1 MKKLIAVILAVLL
14 LGSAAAFAEAAPA
27 LELKDP
33 VLDFTASG
41 EAVRLDLSGLTL
53 RVGVLG
59 EEEED
64 ACLVLN
70 LLGADKPLLTAAL
83 RMDGERV
90 LLAADGLSHSYA
102 LPVAGTSAALSPAG
116 ADGEG
121 PDLDALVSALTE
133 KVLSKVEIGMEGDVI
148 TFRLPY
154 TAFNELL
161 RELFLLIGDALNVEN
176 LQEALDEIEAS
187 GESGEFSGSVSLSDG
202 IHVVLDITPVENG
215 ELISE
220 DMSRLLFDLDRSESG
235 ADFAL
240 TGLEPAK
247 GDEPLF
253 RMLGSLRSGE
263 REKSLHIE
271 VFVGPEAVAADA
283 PSLVLDFAAD
293 ENVSFRL
300 SAPEAFL
307 FEMRYTREDGTILL
321 NAETEAF
328 KASLTATAVS
338 GEAEL
343 QRCAFPA
350 EVIELSGELSEEQ
363 QNELTQELQVALAP
377 VLGFLVQALAASGLF
392 FG

>member
-41 EAVRLDLSGLTL
+41 ETVRLDLSGLTL

-133 KVLSKVEIGMEGDVI
+133 KVLSQAEIGMEGDAI

-154 TAFNELL
+154 TAVSELL
-161 RELFLLIGDALNVEN
+161 RELVPLMGSAPNAEG
-176 LQEALDEIEAS
+176 LQEALDEMEAS
-187 GESGEFSGSVSLSDG
+187 GESVELSGSVSLSDG
-202 IHVVLDITPVENG
+202 IHVVLDVTPVKGG
-215 ELISE
+215 ELLSE
-220 DMSRLLFDLDRSESG
+220 DMFRLLFDVDKPEG
-235 ADFAL
+235 GVDFTL

-247 GDEPLF
+247 GDELLF
-253 RMLGSLRSGE
+253 RVVGSLRSGE
-263 REKSLHIE
+263 QEWTLHCE
-271 VFVGPEAVAADA
+271 VFAGPEAVAADA

-343 QRCAFPA
+343 QRCAFPD

-363 QNELTQELQVALAP
+363 QNELTQEMQVAIMP
-377 VLGFLVQALAASGLF
+377 VLSFVMRAAAGSGLF
-392 FG
+392 G

>member
-41 EAVRLDLSGLTL
+41 ETVRLDLSGLTL

-90 LLAADGLSHSYA
+90 LLAADGFSHSYA

-133 KVLSKVEIGMEGDVI
+133 KVLSQAEIGMEGDAI

-154 TAFNELL
+154 TAVSELL
-161 RELFLLIGDALNVEN
+161 RELVPLMGSAPNAEG
-176 LQEALDEIEAS
+176 LQEALDEMEAS
-187 GESGEFSGSVSLSDG
+187 GESVELSGSVSGNGGVHAELN
-202 IHVVLDITPVENG
+202 VTPVSG
-215 ELISE
+215 GTLLSE
-220 DMSRLLFDLDRSESG
+220 DTRRLLFDLETLEDG
-235 ADFAL
+235 GDFYL
-240 TGLEPAK
+240 FCLKPAE
-247 GDEPLF
+247 GNDPVF
-253 RMLGSLRSGE
+253 RMEGSFRTGE
-263 REKSLHIE
+263 QGLTTHCD
-271 VFVGPEAVAADA
+271 VFADAEAIAAGA
-283 PSLVLDFAAD
+283 PSLVLDLAAGKD
-293 ENVSFRL
+293 VSFTL
-300 SAPEAFL
+300 SAPDAFL
-307 FEMRYTREDGTILL
+307 FDLRFAREAGTILL

-363 QNELTQELQVALAP
+363 QNELTQEMQVAIMP
-377 VLGFLVQALAASGLF
+377 VLSFVMRAAAGSGLF
-392 FG
+392 G